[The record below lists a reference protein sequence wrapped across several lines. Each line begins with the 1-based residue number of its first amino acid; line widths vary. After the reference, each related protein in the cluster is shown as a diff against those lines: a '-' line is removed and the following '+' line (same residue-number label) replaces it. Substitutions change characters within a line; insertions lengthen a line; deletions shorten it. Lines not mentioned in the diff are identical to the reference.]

1 MTTEP
6 DASTPRSA
14 AAPAESTDPPEVVQ
28 RRRTGWD
35 VLVGVLLILAGS
47 FVLGDVAI
55 ATAISVLLLGWVAF
69 FSGIGMLVGALVRI
83 RSGGSWSAALGGGVL
98 AVLGLFILRNPVV
111 GALALTLLA
120 GSLFL
125 ATGIIRIFMSGHFG
139 PDRWIVVISG
149 LVSVGLGVFVLL
161 NPIRA
166 TLTLLGVL
174 MGVQILIEGTTL
186 LVAGRVRIVRGDDAI
201 SPAGVPGAPA

>member
-1 MTTEP
+1 MAQP
-6 DASTPRSA
+6 DAFAGHPTAATAEPSA
-14 AAPAESTDPPEVVQ
+14 DPPEVAE

-35 VLVGVLLILAGS
+35 VLVGVLLIFAGV
-47 FVLGDVAI
+47 FVLGDVVI

-69 FSGIGMLVGALVRI
+69 FSGVGMLVGALVRI
-83 RSGGSWSAALGGGVL
+83 RSGGSWSAALGGAVL
-98 AVLGLFILRNPVV
+98 AVLGVFIMRNPVI

-125 ATGIIRIFMSGHFG
+125 TTGVIRIFMSGHFG
-139 PDRWIVVISG
+139 RDRWIIVISG

-161 NPIRA
+161 NLINA

-174 MGVQILIEGTTL
+174 LGVQILIEGMTL
-186 LVAGRVRIVRGDDAI
+186 LVAGRVRFVRAEPGNP
-201 SPAGVPGAPA
+201 PAGVPGVPA